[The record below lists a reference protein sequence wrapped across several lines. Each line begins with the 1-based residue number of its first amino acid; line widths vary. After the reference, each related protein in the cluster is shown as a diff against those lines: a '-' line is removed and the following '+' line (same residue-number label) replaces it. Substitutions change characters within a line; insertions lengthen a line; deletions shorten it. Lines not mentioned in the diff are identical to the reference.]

1 MELYKRG
8 MKLQPQT
15 QEKLDLINKTV
26 MYLIGTGFREYKK
39 LAVYFLELHNE
50 CYDKIKHDF
59 SLVESM
65 VDLVLRELN
74 RFGYKLEKM
83 KKVESSLHDHTHVIY
98 ATACDYFVCRDKRL
112 LDKAKATYKYLDV
125 NIQVVDGNES
135 EWWKKLSF

>member
-1 MELYKRG
+1 MEL
-8 MKLQPQT
+8 
-15 QEKLDLINKTV
+15 DLENI
-26 MYLIGTGFREYKK
+26 KK

-112 LDKAKATYKYLDV
+112 LDKAKAKATYKYLGV